1 LLERINA
8 GGTTVIMVT
17 HTAECAARASREIH
31 LVDGRVVD
39 VDRILPEIGRRE
51 RGLPLAV

>member
-1 LLERINA
+1 
-8 GGTTVIMVT
+8 MVT
-17 HTAECAARASREIH
+17 HTPECASRASREIH

-39 VDRILPEIGRRE
+39 VDRILPEIERRE